1 MMSGIS
7 TRFGPKLTVISI
19 TGVSSVCTE
28 LAAGVC
34 DMMTPSA
41 YSEEYSSVG
50 TKR

>member
-1 MMSGIS
+1 MILGI
-7 TRFGPKLTVISI
+7 TIVFFPRLTVISI